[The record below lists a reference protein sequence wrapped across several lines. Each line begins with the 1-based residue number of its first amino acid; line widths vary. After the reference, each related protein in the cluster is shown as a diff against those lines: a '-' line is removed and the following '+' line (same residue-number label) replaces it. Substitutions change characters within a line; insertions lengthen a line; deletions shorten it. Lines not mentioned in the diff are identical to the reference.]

1 MRGIRNLFAIF
12 LGLGLLV
19 AFLSTVVVVGYA
31 LKILAFIAAVILAIV
46 VIIFLVWAA
55 IKEFVFDAWKKP
67 PE

>member
-55 IKEFVFDAWKKP
+55 IKEFVIDPWRKP
-67 PE
+67 PT